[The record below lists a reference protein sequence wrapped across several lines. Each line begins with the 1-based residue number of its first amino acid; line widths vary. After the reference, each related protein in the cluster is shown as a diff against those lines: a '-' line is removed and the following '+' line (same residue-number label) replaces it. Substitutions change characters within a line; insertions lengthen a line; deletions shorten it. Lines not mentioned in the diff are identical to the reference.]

1 MLKVFRF
8 TPKLVSSNLSRSFAT
23 SQALSRGALRRIDD
37 PLWGIS
43 SNMMRGL
50 EQEFDYL
57 RNQINKRFNNL
68 ENVWGEEGDFITS
81 PNPLSLLSPLQTSL
95 LPILPD
101 VISVD
106 KDGNRSFNLSI
117 NVKEFKPEEVKVK
130 TVGKNVV
137 VSAKT
142 EKKVHYYF
150 YEFLFKSICLN
161 SNV

>member
-8 TPKLVSSNLSRSFAT
+8 TPKLVSSQSAIRGVAT
-23 SQALSRGALRRIDD
+23 SQPLNRGALKRIDD
-37 PLWGIS
+37 PFWGMS

-68 ENVWGEEGDFITS
+68 GNDFWEDEGYITS
-81 PNPLSLLSPLQTSL
+81 PNPLRLLSPLQTTM
-95 LPILPD
+95 LPMLPD
-101 VISVD
+101 VISTD
-106 KDGNRSFNLSI
+106 KEGNRSFNLSI

-130 TVGKNVV
+130 TVGKNIV

-142 EKKVHYYF
+142 EKKVPLSMNF
-150 YEFLFKSICLN
+150 N
-161 SNV
+161 